1 MSSVQP
7 SIVLVGRPNVG
18 KSSLFNRLTQTR
30 QALVADWPGLTRD
43 RLYGH
48 GTFGH
53 RSFIII
59 DTGGL
64 TDGKQEGIDALM
76 AKQTQQAI
84 SEADYILFMVDA
96 QAGLTPLDQ
105 TLAQNLRKLNK
116 PMSLVVN
123 KSEGLA
129 PETLLSEFSSLGFSN
144 ISFISVV
151 HGEGTAGLMQQV
163 WHHFPETPSEAVIES
178 TPDPQASAPI
188 RVALIGKPNVG
199 KSTLIN
205 RMLGEERVMVF
216 DAPGTTRDSTAHDF
230 TYRGKDYTLID
241 TAGIRR
247 KAKTQEMIEKFS
259 VIKSLQAIE
268 QSNVVLFLLDAQEG
282 ISEQDLHLLGFI
294 IESGKALV
302 IAVNKWD
309 GLEEAQRSQVKKE
322 LDRRLQF
329 IDYAKPIFISA
340 RHGTGVGNL
349 FALIQK
355 AYRSATR
362 PMSTSRLTRLLEQA
376 VRAHQPP
383 LSRGRTVKLRYAHP
397 GGYNPPLILI
407 HGQHTH
413 YLVKSYRRY
422 LENFYRDALRIVGS
436 PVRIEFREK

>member
-1 MSSVQP
+1 MRSSLP
-7 SIVLVGRPNVG
+7 SVVLVGRPNVG
-18 KSSLFNRLTQTR
+18 KSSLFNRLTKTR

-48 GTFGH
+48 GTFCE
-53 RSFIII
+53 RPFIVI

-64 TDGKQEGIDALM
+64 SSGKQEGIDALM
-76 AKQTQQAI
+76 AQQTQQAI
-84 SEADYILFMVDA
+84 EEADYILFMVDA
-96 QAGLTPLDQ
+96 RVGVTPLDQ
-105 TLAQNLRKLNK
+105 TLAQRLRKLNK
-116 PMSLVVN
+116 PISLVIN
-123 KSEGLA
+123 KSEGLVS
-129 PETLLSEFSSLGFSN
+129 ENLLSEFSRLGFSD
-144 ISFISVV
+144 IAFISAI
-151 HGEGTAGLMQQV
+151 HGEGTTRLMEQV
-163 WHHFPETPSEAVIES
+163 FRHVPATVLEA
-178 TPDPQASAPI
+178 TPDAAMQKEIATRI
-188 RVALIGKPNVG
+188 NVALIGKPNVG

-230 TYRGKDYTLID
+230 TYRGKDYQLID

-294 IESGKALV
+294 IESGKALI

-309 GLEEAQRSQVKKE
+309 GLAEAQRSQVKKE
-322 LDRRLQF
+322 LDRRLSF
-329 IDYAKPIFISA
+329 IAYAKPIFISA

-362 PMSTSRLTRLLEQA
+362 PVSTSRLTRLLEQA

-413 YLVKSYRRY
+413 CLVESYRRY

-436 PVRIEFREK
+436 PIRIEFRDK